1 MCLFGIAGGQGSAW
15 VLRVS
20 MVSDEGGEVMAE
32 DER

>member
-1 MCLFGIAGGQGSAW
+1 MCLFGTAGGQASVG